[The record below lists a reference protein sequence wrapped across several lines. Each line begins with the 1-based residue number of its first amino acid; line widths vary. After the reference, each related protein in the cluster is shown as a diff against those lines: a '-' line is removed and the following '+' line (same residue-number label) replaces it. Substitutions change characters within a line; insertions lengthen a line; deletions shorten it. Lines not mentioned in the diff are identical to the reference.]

1 MFENEH
7 PKRTLASPEFL
18 VAEWKVT
25 LFRHFLRLAQPM
37 LMVWHTGVLCSGRN
51 KMAKLENFGMA
62 IGLFLTGILTFAALP
77 LA

>member
-7 PKRTLASPEFL
+7 PGRTLDCPETSIPTR
-18 VAEWKVT
+18 KVT
-25 LFRHFLRLAQPM
+25 LFRHFLRLAQAM